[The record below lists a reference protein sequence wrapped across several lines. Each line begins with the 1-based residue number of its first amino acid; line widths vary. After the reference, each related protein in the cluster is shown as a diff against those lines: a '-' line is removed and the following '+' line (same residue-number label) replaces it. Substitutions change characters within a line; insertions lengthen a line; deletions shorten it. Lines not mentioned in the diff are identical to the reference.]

1 MYTTSKT
8 TACTSDELHV
18 MTENDFSAGVGKENK
33 GIKESNWNRY
43 LAKEREDLTSVIF
56 A

>member
-8 TACTSDELHV
+8 TVCTSDELHV
-18 MTENDFSAGVGKENK
+18 MTENDLSAGVGKENK
-33 GIKESNWNRY
+33 GIKDSNWNRY
-43 LAKEREDLTSVIF
+43 LAKEREDLTSVNF